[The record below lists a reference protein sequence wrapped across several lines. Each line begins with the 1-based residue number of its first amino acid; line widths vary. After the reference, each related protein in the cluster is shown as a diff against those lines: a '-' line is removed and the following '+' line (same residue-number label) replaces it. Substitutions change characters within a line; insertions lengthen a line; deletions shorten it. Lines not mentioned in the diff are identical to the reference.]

1 MRQKHH
7 EAIPTALTPYH
18 HMEAQAALRLLEV
31 NPELGLSNDE
41 AKRRL
46 LKFGENRLS
55 AARGP
60 GALRRFLSQFRQP
73 LVYILLSAGAVTAA
87 LREWVDAVV
96 IVGVVLINAVVGFIQ
111 EQRAEQ
117 ALAALQRLVRT
128 EASVRRDGQR
138 RRIPAEALVP
148 GDIVLL
154 QAGDQVPADL
164 RLLEVKSLR
173 TDESALTGESV
184 PVNKHK
190 EPLAHDAVLAE
201 RKNIAY
207 GGTLVTY
214 GQAIGVVWA
223 TGDQTETGRIAGLL
237 RGTTDLET
245 PLTRKIAAFS
255 KLLLWI
261 ILGLSAF
268 AFGLGVVRGH
278 PAARMLMA
286 SVAIAVGAI
295 PEGLPAAVTITL
307 AIGVSRMAR
316 RRAVIRKL
324 PAVETLGGTTVIC
337 SDKTGTL
344 TENQMTVQ
352 EIFAGGHVF
361 EVTGGGYA
369 PEGKILHLG
378 QPVTAAGHPSLREC
392 LKAGWLANDSQLAL
406 KDGSWRVDGDPTEAA
421 LLVVARKGGL
431 VAEDLLRD
439 HPRLDTVPFESEYQF
454 MATRHSHPQRDAHVI
469 YWKGAVERAL
479 ERCTQVLCDDG
490 TRRAIDADE
499 IRCIADDM
507 ARRGLRVLAFAS
519 REAPAEPRLD
529 PAHVISDMIF
539 LGLQGMIDPP
549 RPEAIAAVRAC
560 KEAGIKVKMITGDHP
575 LTARAIAEKLRL
587 VGQESPET
595 RAVLSGRDLEH
606 IQETELP
613 ALLDKTAVFARVAPE
628 QKLRIVRALQG
639 RGHIVA
645 MTGDGVNDAPA
656 LKQAN
661 IGIAMGQ
668 SGTDVAKGAAA
679 MQLLDDNFAT
689 IEAAIEEG
697 RGVFDNL
704 SKFIIWTLPTNTSE
718 GLVMM
723 AAIALGTA
731 LPVLPVQLLW
741 INMATAILLG
751 LTLVFEP
758 KEAGIMQRPP
768 RDPNRPILT
777 FPLFMRTG
785 LVSLIILAGAFGLFL
800 AEQRLFGASLG
811 AARTIVVNVIVAVE
825 MSYLLSCRSLLHP
838 MWHVGMFSNRW
849 IFPGI
854 AAMLGAQILFT
865 YAPAMNRLFHT
876 TPIGAGAWAR
886 IAIMA
891 VLAFVVVEFEKWV
904 RWRWRDR
911 FRSAAAD

>member
-7 EAIPTALTPYH
+7 EATPTALTPYH
-18 HMEAQAALRLLEV
+18 HMETQAALRLLDV
-31 NPELGLSNDE
+31 DPEIGLSNDE
-41 AKRRL
+41 AKQRL
-46 LKFGENRLS
+46 LKFGENRLR

-60 GALRRFLSQFRQP
+60 GALRRFLSQFGQP
-73 LVYILLSAGAVTAA
+73 LVYILLAAGAVTAA
-87 LREWVDAVV
+87 LREWVDAAV
-96 IVGVVLINAVVGFIQ
+96 ILGVVLINAVVGFIQ

-128 EASVRRDGQR
+128 EATVRRDGR
-138 RRIPAEALVP
+138 RLRISAQQLVP

-184 PVNKHK
+184 PVDKHK

-201 RKNIAY
+201 RKNSAY

-214 GQAIGVVWA
+214 GQAVGVVWA

-261 ILGLSAF
+261 ILALSAL
-268 AFGLGVVRGH
+268 AFVLGVVRGH

-286 SVAIAVGAI
+286 AVAIAVGAI

-324 PAVETLGGTTVIC
+324 PAVETLGSTTVIC

-352 EIFAGGHVF
+352 EIFAGGRVF

-369 PEGKILHLG
+369 PDGMVLQLG
-378 QPVTAAGHPSLREC
+378 QKVTAAEHLSLREC
-392 LKAGWLANDSQLAL
+392 LKAGWLANDSQLVL
-406 KDGSWRVDGDPTEAA
+406 KDGSWHVDGDPTEAA
-421 LLVVARKGGL
+421 LLVVAKKGGL
-431 VAEDLLRD
+431 LAEDLLRD
-439 HPRLDTVPFESEYQF
+439 HPRLDTVPFESEHQF
-454 MATRHSHPQRDAHVI
+454 MATRHSHPQRDVHVI

-479 ERCTQVLCDDG
+479 ERCTQVLRDDG
-490 TRRAIDADE
+490 TLGAIDADE
-499 IRCIADDM
+499 IRRIADDM
-507 ARRGLRVLAFAS
+507 AGRGLRVLAFAS

-529 PAHVISDMIF
+529 HAHVRSGMIF

-549 RPEAIAAVRAC
+549 RLEAIAAVRAC
-560 KEAGIKVKMITGDHP
+560 KEAGIQVKMITGDHP
-575 LTARAIAEKLRL
+575 LTARAVAEKLGL
-587 VGQESPET
+587 VGHESSAAM
-595 RAVLSGRDLEH
+595 AVLSGRDIERIH
-606 IQETELP
+606 ETELP
-613 ALLDKTAVFARVAPE
+613 ELSNKTAVFARVAPE
-628 QKLRIVRALQG
+628 QKLRLVRALQG

-656 LKQAN
+656 LKQAD
-661 IGIAMGQ
+661 IGIAMGL

-689 IEAAIEEG
+689 IEAAVEEG

-704 SKFIIWTLPTNTSE
+704 TKFIIWTLPTNVSE
-718 GLVMM
+718 GMVMI
-723 AAIALGTA
+723 AAIVLGTV

-768 RDPNRPILT
+768 RDPKRPILT

-785 LVSLIILAGAFGLFL
+785 LVSLIILGGSFGLFL
-800 AEQRLFGASLG
+800 AEQRLYGASLD

-838 MWHVGMFSNRW
+838 MWHVGMLSNGW

-854 AAMLGAQILFT
+854 AAMLGAQLLLT
-865 YAPAMNRLFHT
+865 YVPAMNRLFHT
-876 TPIGAGAWAR
+876 TPIAAGAWAR
-886 IAIMA
+886 IAMVA
-891 VLAFVVVEFEKWV
+891 LLAFMVVELEKWV